1 MTANQNNFGSNISKH
16 HKKKLNPCQS
26 KVEGGLYPG
35 GGGGIIRC
43 IFCLQVDGSITGGDI
58 SRSLR
63 FTITTGITTWQLI
76 RGHSSINPD
85 TTMT

>member
-1 MTANQNNFGSNISKH
+1 MTADQNNFGSNISKH
-16 HKKKLNPCQS
+16 HKKIESMS
-26 KVEGGLYPG
+26 KQARGKPISR

-63 FTITTGITTWQLI
+63 FTRTTGITTWQLI

>member
-1 MTANQNNFGSNISKH
+1 MTADQNNFGSNISKH
-16 HKKKLNPCQS
+16 HKKLNPCQS
-26 KVEGGLYPG
+26 KLEGGLYP
-35 GGGGIIRC
+35 GGGIIRC

-63 FTITTGITTWQLI
+63 FTRTTGITTWQLI

>member
-1 MTANQNNFGSNISKH
+1 MSKQARGRPISR
-16 HKKKLNPCQS
+16 
-26 KVEGGLYPG
+26 
-35 GGGGIIRC
+35 GGIIRC

-58 SRSLR
+58 SRSLG
-63 FTITTGITTWQLI
+63 FTRTTGITTWQLI